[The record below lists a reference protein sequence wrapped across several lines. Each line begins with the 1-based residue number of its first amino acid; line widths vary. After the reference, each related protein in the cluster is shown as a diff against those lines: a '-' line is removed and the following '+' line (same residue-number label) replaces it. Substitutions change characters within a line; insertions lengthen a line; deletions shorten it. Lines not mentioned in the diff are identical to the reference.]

1 MPATKDTSAELMSA
15 YLDAELAA
23 EDAAAFEDELSRD
36 PEAASELEQLRK
48 VVSLV
53 ASLPPVEAPPDFYEK
68 VSKRI
73 RRRQLFAADN
83 GALALI
89 SLPFQV
95 LSIIVILTVAAL
107 YMMAQLEQRPTT
119 PGLEREVVPDTAS
132 DGRDGQAPQPGP
144 MPVQP

>member
-15 YLDAELAA
+15 YLDAELGAD
-23 EDAAAFEDELSRD
+23 DAAAFEEQLAND
-36 PEAASELEQLRK
+36 PEALSELEQLRK

-53 ASLPPVEAPPDFYEK
+53 GSLPQVEAPPDFYEK

-73 RRRQLFAADN
+73 RRRQLFAADG
-83 GALALI
+83 GALALV

-107 YMMAQLEQRPTT
+107 YMMAQLEQQPT
-119 PGLEREVVPDTAS
+119 S
-132 DGRDGQAPQPGP
+132 DGLQPEALPGAMPPTEPARGPAPIQP
-144 MPVQP
+144 